1 MPTWSASPARTL
13 WPRERACAGASRGS
27 TYAPPGRPGSRGW
40 RGSGGRSV
48 ARRSERSPGTI
59 RCRSSALCST
69 GLWPA
74 WSAESPS
81 GACAATP
88 DRGRHAPAT
97 ARRPAR
103 AQPSGAHGVGRMAAH
118 PERTARQPTDRGG
131 ARVLARG
138 GPVAPSLARARGRR
152 SHARRLARRRSVPV
166 RLARVRRDRAVAPG
180 AGWSRAHP
188 AAASRRGRVSRR
200 RPRGASGRARVLRL
214 GGGTRPDALRRVGAG
229 ARRGHACGGGR
240 EAAAPPA
247 VGGADPPAGGGSAVV
262 GDRARRSPRTIAH
275 GIARIVSGLNEG
287 AAKSAQGTA
296 LGELIRRGDVG
307 SCIFWGPPG
316 SGKTTLA
323 RLVAN
328 YTDRHFEP
336 FSAVTEG
343 VGRVREIIKEAE
355 ERLKYEG
362 RGTILFCDEIHRFN
376 RAQQDAFLPWVENG
390 IITLIGATTENPSFE
405 LTAPLLS
412 RCRVFV
418 FEPLTEEHLKTLVR
432 RALGDRDRGLG
443 SLGLELDD
451 DALPLLAREADG
463 DARSALQAL
472 EAAAE
477 YVTGDRTALDRPRPR
492 LTAAVISDALQK
504 RFAKYDKGGEE
515 HYNLISALHK
525 AVRGSDVEG
534 SLYWLAR
541 MLAGGEDPLY
551 LARRL
556 VRIASED
563 VGLADPRALSVA
575 LAAKDAYHFLG
586 TPEGELALA
595 EATVYLATAP
605 KSNRV

>member
-1 MPTWSASPARTL
+1 MSEPTL
-13 WPRERACAGASRGS
+13 FQ
-27 TYAPPGRPGSRGW
+27 
-40 RGSGGRSV
+40 
-48 ARRSERSPGTI
+48 
-59 RCRSSALCST
+59 RSSEPLAARMRPQALEEFL
-69 GLWPA
+69 GQEHL
-74 WSAESPS
+74 
-81 GACAATP
+81 
-88 DRGRHAPAT
+88 
-97 ARRPAR
+97 
-103 AQPSGAHGVGRMAAH
+103 
-118 PERTARQPTDRGG
+118 
-131 ARVLARG
+131 L
-138 GPVAPSLARARGRR
+138 GPG
-152 SHARRLARRRSVPV
+152 
-166 RLARVRRDRAVAPG
+166 
-180 AGWSRAHP
+180 
-188 AAASRRGRVSRR
+188 
-200 RPRGASGRARVLRL
+200 
-214 GGGTRPDALRRVGAG
+214 
-229 ARRGHACGGGR
+229 
-240 EAAAPPA
+240 
-247 VGGADPPAGGGSAVV
+247 
-262 GDRARRSPRTIAH
+262 
-275 GIARIVSGLNEG
+275 
-287 AAKSAQGTA
+287 KA

-323 RLVAN
+323 RLIAN

-343 VGRVREIIKEAE
+343 VARVREIIKAAE

-376 RAQQDAFLPWVENG
+376 RAQQDGFLPWVENG

-405 LTAPLLS
+405 LTGALLS

-418 FEPLTEEHLKTLVR
+418 LEPLTPDHIATVVR
-432 RALGDRDRGLG
+432 RALADRDRGLG
-443 SLGLELDD
+443 ALKLEIDD
-451 DALPLLAREADG
+451 DALTLVAREADG
-463 DARSALQAL
+463 DARRALQAI
-472 EAAAE
+472 EAGAE
-477 YVTGDRTALDRPRPR
+477 YLQGAGR

-551 LARRL
+551 VARRL

-563 VGLADPRALSVA
+563 VGLADPRALTVT

-595 EATVYLATAP
+595 EAVVYLATAP
-605 KSNRV
+605 KSNRVYEAFGQATRAAQQHPAEAVPLHIRNAPTPLMKELGYGAGYQYAHAAEHAYVPQDYLPPVLRGATWYVPSDFGWEKDIKKRMEWWAELRKRATA